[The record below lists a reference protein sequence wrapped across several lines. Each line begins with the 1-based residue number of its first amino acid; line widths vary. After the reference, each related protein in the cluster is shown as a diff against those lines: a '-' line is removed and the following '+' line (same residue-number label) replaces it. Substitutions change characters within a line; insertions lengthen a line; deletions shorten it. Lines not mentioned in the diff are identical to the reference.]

1 LKIAEWPT
9 PKLCVAD
16 CVPDLDVPQPT
27 EWERIGNEIISASI
41 FARADFVSVRED
53 VNSMVDEIDPRQPFL
68 RVNILRWREIFR
80 MIETPSSNVDLI
92 GHFVVVL
99 WRGKEAQFPCEVLG
113 IHR

>member
-1 LKIAEWPT
+1 M
-9 PKLCVAD
+9 
-16 CVPDLDVPQPT
+16 LDPAAFGKMPF
-27 EWERIGNEIISASI
+27 WEMRDQTRVDPCAG
-41 FARADFVSVRED
+41 DFINVRED
-53 VNSMVDEIDPRQPFL
+53 ANSMVDEIDPRQPFL

-99 WRGKEAQFPCEVLG
+99 WRGKEAQFPCEVVG